1 MKKTAIIL
9 SLILCSVACRE
20 MPEAYDVWPDWGE
33 EMPDPMVINGAESDE
48 TPYEGQPAW
57 NLDLVDGQQLS
68 FSGFRGV
75 ARMLQ
80 PDWFDSVAKDGDS
93 YVAAFHGDDG
103 TTKRTASFSSNSP
116 ERSSLTACG

>member
-80 PDWFDSVAKDGDS
+80 PDCSTPS
-93 YVAAFHGDDG
+93 QRTG
-103 TTKRTASFSSNSP
+103 TAM
-116 ERSSLTACG
+116 